1 MYTESSCPVALRASS
16 FRNIARSC
24 ARGIT
29 FSIPATAMWI
39 FGADVVSRALPSFSM
54 ITTAPESAIRKL
66 APLMP
71 MSASRNFSR
80 STPRAI
86 SVCFSSTVS
95 RATCSSFVK
104 MSATS

>member
-1 MYTESSCPVALRASS
+1 MYTVSSCPVALRASS
-16 FRNIARSC
+16 FRNTARSC

-39 FGADVVSRALPSFSM
+39 FGADVVRRALPSFSM
-54 ITTAPESAIRKL
+54 ITTAPESAIRKF

-71 MSASRNFSR
+71 ISAVRNFSR

-86 SVCFSSTVS
+86 TVCFSGTVS
-95 RATCSSFVK
+95 RSTCSSLVK
-104 MSATS
+104 ISATS

>member
-16 FRNIARSC
+16 FRNTARSC

-39 FGADVVSRALPSFSM
+39 FGAEVVKRALPSFSIM
-54 ITTAPESAIRKL
+54 ATAPESAIRKL

-71 MSASRNFSR
+71 MSAFRNFSR
-80 STPRAI
+80 STARAI
-86 SVCFSSTVS
+86 TVSFSGTVS
-95 RATCSSFVK
+95 RSTFNSLVK
-104 MSATS
+104 ISATS